1 MTEWK
6 EFKIHVP
13 EEYAQLTVAILLEL
27 GSSGT
32 AERDSH
38 SYPPLPTDEQDTI
51 WDLKTDDFPLAGVIV
66 TGYFDRSMDKE
77 KIERSLKAEAIPYAT
92 IQSALI
98 AEDDWVN
105 EWEKYYHTIPV
116 SDQFLI
122 VPIWEKE
129 TNNSTDR
136 SLLYMDPGLAF
147 GTGNHPTTQLSI
159 LALEKV
165 ISGGEAVFD
174 VGTGSGILTIVAAS
188 LGAKWITAYDVDPQ
202 AVRSAKRNIALND
215 LSSDIRVL
223 ENDLLNGV
231 RGQADI
237 IVANILAPLIEK
249 LTPQVE
255 PLLKLGGVYI
265 VSGILKQQADRII
278 NAIQI
283 EGLQV
288 TDVSEMGDWVAITAK
303 KVLIDR

>member
-1 MTEWK
+1 MSMTEWK

-13 EEYAQLTVAILLEL
+13 EEYAQLTVAILFEL
-27 GSSGT
+27 GSVGT

-38 SYPPLPTDEQDTI
+38 SYPSSPTDEQDTI
-51 WDLKTDDFPLAGVIV
+51 WDLKTEDFPLTGVIV
-66 TGYFDRSMDKE
+66 TGYFDRSMDKA
-77 KIERSLKAEAIPYAT
+77 KIKRSLKAEGIPYAT
-92 IQSALI
+92 IQSAVI
-98 AEDDWVN
+98 AEDDWIH

-129 TNNSTDR
+129 TNNSADR

-165 ISGGEAVFD
+165 ISGGETVFD

-188 LGAKWITAYDVDPQ
+188 LGAKRISAYDIDPQ
-202 AVRSAKRNIALND
+202 AVRSAKHNIKLND
-215 LSSDIRVL
+215 LSSDIRIL

-237 IVANILAPLIEK
+237 IVANILAPMIEK
-249 LTPQVE
+249 LTPQVA
-255 PLLKLGGVYI
+255 PLLKVGGVYI

-278 NAIQI
+278 KAIQI

-288 TDVSEMGDWVAITAK
+288 TDASEMGDWVAITAK
-303 KVLIDR
+303 KF